1 MKNSYVKS
9 KKEYEKTS
17 LLDAEKILEAM
28 KRVKGRRKPTSVA
41 LEESV
46 IKELKQ
52 VADKLNIPYQVL
64 VRLFILDGLKRVKEA
79 A

>member
-9 KKEYEKTS
+9 KKEYEETS

-41 LEESV
+41 LEDSV
-46 IKELKQ
+46 IKELKK
-52 VADKLNIPYQVL
+52 VAEKMNLPYQVL
-64 VRLFILDGLKRVKEA
+64 VRLFILDGLRRVKDVA
-79 A
+79 

>member
-1 MKNSYVKS
+1 MKNYYVRS
-9 KKEYEKTS
+9 KKEYEETS
-17 LLDAEKILEAM
+17 LLDAERILEAM

-52 VADKLNIPYQVL
+52 VGKDLNIPYQVL
-64 VRLFILDGLKRVKEA
+64 VRLFVLDGLKRIKSA